1 MKETKNMVPIDL
13 CDENGNVVTTIEIP
27 EEYIIRLDRLADKM
41 GRSLDELLDEVIRN
55 AIKQTVD
62 LMVGDIKRQKGE

>member
-1 MKETKNMVPIDL
+1 MKETKNMIPVDL
-13 CDENGNVVTTIEIP
+13 CDENGNVITSVEVPADNIA
-27 EEYIIRLDRLADKM
+27 RLDCLAAKM
-41 GRSLDELLDEVIRN
+41 GRSSDELLDEVLRN

>member
-1 MKETKNMVPIDL
+1 MKETNNMVPIDL

-41 GRSLDELLDEVIRN
+41 GRSPDELLDDVLRG

>member
-1 MKETKNMVPIDL
+1 MKETKKMVPIDL

-27 EEYIIRLDRLADKM
+27 EEYPARLDRLADKM
-41 GRSLDELLDEVIRN
+41 GRSPDELLDEVLRG

-62 LMVGDIKRQKGE
+62 LMVDEAKGQKGE

>member
-1 MKETKNMVPIDL
+1 MKETKKMVPIDL

-27 EEYIIRLDRLADKM
+27 EEYLARLDRLADKM
-41 GRSLDELLDEVIRN
+41 GRSPDELLDEVLRG

-62 LMVGDIKRQKGE
+62 LMVDEAKGQKGE

>member
-1 MKETKNMVPIDL
+1 MKETRNMVPVDL
-13 CDENGNVVTTIEIP
+13 CDENGNVVTSVEVPADNIA
-27 EEYIIRLDRLADKM
+27 RLDRLAEKM
-41 GRSLDELLDEVIRN
+41 GRSSDELLDEVLRN

>member
-1 MKETKNMVPIDL
+1 MKETNNMVPIDL

-41 GRSLDELLDEVIRN
+41 GRSPDELLDEVLRG

>member
-41 GRSLDELLDEVIRN
+41 GRSPDELLDEVIRN

>member
-1 MKETKNMVPIDL
+1 MKETKKMVPIDL

-27 EEYIIRLDRLADKM
+27 QEYIARLDRLADKM
-41 GRSLDELLDEVIRN
+41 GRSPDELLDEVIRG

-62 LMVGDIKRQKGE
+62 LMSTNRKENDL